1 MDISCGVNRALSLS
15 LSGNLEATQTKEYL
29 SSWMLAGRTGP
40 SLYREWVALDTGVR
54 FPDWGWVLPRKFLAT
69 RGRLPVGL
77 GSLNEIPVPPPSL
90 TETGQEFCF
99 LREQEAAAVRCKE
112 TCVCSSQAC

>member
-77 GSLNEIPVPPPSL
+77 GSLNEIPVPPLSL
-90 TETGQEFCF
+90 ACVSYSGRELFFFTEILFSARTRGRRC
-99 LREQEAAAVRCKE
+99 AV
-112 TCVCSSQAC
+112 